1 MKILVMKKYNLLLLI
16 LFAPLCAISQDII
29 IAKNGSYLNCKIIK
43 EDSSKVFYETKVKNR
58 LVAGSMNMSE
68 VKKIIYPKVPNEKT
82 KSENELG
89 LTVGFLQGGGSLIG
103 ADLEMLF
110 PNSIGIQFGLGIAGY
125 GCAFNVHLKKTI
137 RSSFLS
143 LQYLHQGIGDSFS
156 QSLIGPAFVYRG
168 NKWLTA
174 QLGFGIVQNRGSAY
188 PVKNNYSPLMLTYAF
203 GAYLPL

>member
-1 MKILVMKKYNLLLLI
+1 MKILVMKKYNILLLI
-16 LFAPLCAISQDII
+16 LIAPILAISQDVI
-29 IAKNGSYLNCKIIK
+29 IAKNGTYFKCKIIK
-43 EDSSKVFYETKVKNR
+43 EDSIKVFYETKVKNR
-58 LVAGSMNMSE
+58 PLNGSMNMSD
-68 VKKIIYPKVPNEKT
+68 VKKIIYTKEPSEKAS
-82 KSENELG
+82 SENELG
-89 LTVGFLQGGGSLIG
+89 LTIGFLQGGGSLIG

-110 PNSIGIQFGLGIAGY
+110 PNSIGIQFGLGLAGY
-125 GCAFNVHLKKTI
+125 GCAFNVHLKKSI

-188 PVKNNYSPLMLTYAF
+188 PVKNNDSPLVLTYAF